1 MYFTHSSKKTY
12 TREEI
17 KRGEADEYNYVVKP
31 IVEKSKRLATLL
43 LDSSLITP
51 SQIEFYDTKIVKC
64 GKYLQ
69 IYKYQDRRNKK
80 IKDIEKIKNNSI
92 NDIKNLDDIR
102 EVVDID
108 KVMYDITRVDTDN
121 LIKVENNKKEKKEII
136 LKKIEQK
143 NINRSKFQL
152 QRIVKSNEDLF
163 TTFITLT
170 FANFEK
176 IKIGNKDIYYWL
188 PPNNFI
194 PINLE
199 IKKNNNFKEIAD
211 YENFKCKIE
220 NFTSITKANEKF
232 DNWRSNFKKRLK
244 NDFIYVCVPEFQQ
257 NGTVHYHLLTNIN
270 YTDFNLLSKEE
281 KKIYRPKKRQWTIFR
296 TLKSWKYGYSNV
308 LDIKNMNVVG
318 YMSKYMTKDI
328 DNRLFGHRRYLCSQC
343 LSKPSTIY
351 LDSEIKQSKI
361 NKINELINNSNKTFN
376 NIYSDVN
383 GFVIEYC
390 EYLLNDEMVSI
401 NIEKFLNES
410 ECIKC

>member
-1 MYFTHSSKKTY
+1 MYFTRSSKKTY

-17 KRGEADEYNYVVKP
+17 KRGEVDEYNYVVKP
-31 IVEKSKRLATLL
+31 IVENSKRLATLL

-51 SQIEFYDTKIVKC
+51 SQIEFYDTKIIKC
-64 GKYLQ
+64 GKYVQ
-69 IYKYQDRRNKK
+69 IYRYQDRRNKK
-80 IKDIEKIKNNSI
+80 IKDIEKIKKNSI
-92 NDIKNLDDIR
+92 NDIKNLDDIKK
-102 EVVDID
+102 VVDIE

-121 LIKVENNKKEKKEII
+121 LIKIENNKKEKKEII
-136 LKKIEQK
+136 LKKIEER

-170 FANFEK
+170 FANFKK
-176 IKIGNKDIYYWL
+176 IEIDNKDLFYWL
-188 PPNNFI
+188 PPNNYMPVYFI
-194 PINLE
+194 V
-199 IKKNNNFKEIAD
+199 KKNNNFKDIVN
-211 YENFKCKIE
+211 YEDFKKKIE
-220 NFTSITKANEKF
+220 NFTSISKANEKF

-270 YTDFNLLSKEE
+270 YTDFNLLSKDEL
-281 KKIYRPKKRQWTIFR
+281 KKYRPKEREWTIFR
-296 TLKSWKYGYSNV
+296 TLKSWKYGFSNV

-361 NKINELINNSNKTFN
+361 DDLINNSSKTFN
-376 NIYSDVN
+376 NLYSDNN
-383 GFVIEYC
+383 GLVIEYC
-390 EYLLNDEMVSI
+390 EYLLNDELVSI
-401 NIEKFLNES
+401 NIEKILNES

>member
-17 KRGEADEYNYVVKP
+17 KRAEADEYNYIVKP
-31 IVEKSKRLATLL
+31 IVEKSKHLATLL

-51 SQIEFYDTKIVKC
+51 SKNEFYDTKIVKC
-64 GKYLQ
+64 GKYIQ
-69 IYKYQDRRNKK
+69 IYKYQTRKDKV
-80 IKDIEKIKNNSI
+80 IKNVEKIKRNSI
-92 NDIKNLDDIR
+92 DNVRNLDDIKKL
-102 EVVDID
+102 V
-108 KVMYDITRVDTDN
+108 YDIKRVDTDN
-121 LIKVENNKKEKKEII
+121 LIKIENEEKNKKEKKKIL
-136 LKKIEQK
+136 LKKIEEK

-194 PINLE
+194 PINFE

-211 YENFKCKIE
+211 YEKFKCKIE
-220 NFTSITKANEKF
+220 NFTSISKANEKF
-232 DNWRSNFKKRLK
+232 DNWRGNFKKRLK

-281 KKIYRPKKRQWTIFR
+281 KRIYRPKKRELTIFR

-351 LDSEIKQSKI
+351 LDSEFNQ
-361 NKINELINNSNKTFN
+361 NKIDELINNSSKTFN
-376 NIYSDVN
+376 NIYSDIN
-383 GFVIEYC
+383 GLVIEYC
-390 EYLLNDEMVSI
+390 EYLLNDELVPI
-401 NIEKFLNES
+401 NIEKFLNER

>member
-1 MYFTHSSKKTY
+1 MYFTRSSKKTH

-17 KRGEADEYNYVVKP
+17 ERAEADEYNYLVKP
-31 IVEKSKRLATLL
+31 IVEGAKHLATLL

-51 SQIEFYDTKIVKC
+51 SQSEFYDTKIVKC
-64 GKYLQ
+64 GKYVQ
-69 IYKYQDRRNKK
+69 IYKYQDRRDKK
-80 IKDIEKIKNNSI
+80 IKNIEKFNDMKN
-92 NDIKNLDDIR
+92 
-102 EVVDID
+102 VV
-108 KVMYDITRVDTDN
+108 YDITRVDTDN
-121 LIKVENNKKEKKEII
+121 LIKIENKKKEKKEII

-194 PINLE
+194 PTNLD
-199 IKKNNNFKEIAD
+199 IKKNNNFKEIAN

-270 YTDFNLLSKEE
+270 YTDFKLLSKDEM
-281 KKIYRPKKRQWTIFR
+281 KIYRPKKREWTIFR

-361 NKINELINNSNKTFN
+361 NELINNSSKTFN

-383 GFVIEYC
+383 GLVIEYC
-390 EYLLNDEMVSI
+390 EYLLNDEMVAI
-401 NIEKFLNES
+401 NIDKFLNES